1 MVATFSESRSIFS
14 LIRFSRLSFVS
25 TRGLATKVKAHAD
38 EASRATAATNF
49 MVELCT
55 DEGNNTRS
63 FCDADSGDE
72 VCEKSA
78 MAVIFLC

>member
-1 MVATFSESRSIFS
+1 
-14 LIRFSRLSFVS
+14 
-25 TRGLATKVKAHAD
+25 VKAHAD

-63 FCDADSGDE
+63 FGDADSPIQ
-72 VCEKSA
+72 V
-78 MAVIFLC
+78 ML